1 MLRARNHSPQNQ
13 GAALRLRRSNFLHFL
28 IRSISYFI
36 FRIVYRLKIEGRENL
51 PPEGPAIIL
60 PKHQFW
66 SDVPIVGLRSGE
78 PASYIAKQE
87 LFVYPVIRHF
97 ITALGGVPIDR
108 LKPVKSLD
116 SFRYVEHLL
125 QEGDFI
131 VLYPEGTYYPHC
143 MGRGKHRFIQR
154 LLAFQGKKGRREQK
168 PVPFVPMGI
177 QFAERKFRSAVKV
190 KIGKPCL
197 RRGEGEAMAFTESH
211 HGTNCQAERFA
222 AIERD
227 ERKDQEKSRMCLD
240 FFPMRSALCAM
251 RFFSHR
257 EDPWQTRSCS
267 AKSRKA

>member
-1 MLRARNHSPQNQ
+1 LN
-13 GAALRLRRSNFLHFL
+13 LRRSDFLHFI
-28 IRSISYFI
+28 IRSVSFFI

-51 PPEGPAIIL
+51 PQEGPAIIL

-66 SDVPIVGLRSGE
+66 SDVPIVSLALGR

-87 LFVYPVIRHF
+87 LFVYPIIRHF
-97 ITALGGVPIDR
+97 IAALGGVPIDR

-154 LLAFQGKKGRREQK
+154 LLAFQEKKGRREPK

-177 QFAERKFRSAVKV
+177 QFAEKKFRSAVNV
-190 KIGKPCL
+190 KIGKPL
-197 RRGEGEAMAFTESH
+197 FAREEEEAMTLTSLIMEQIAQLS
-211 HGTNCQAERFA
+211 GLPPL
-222 AIERD
+222 
-227 ERKDQEKSRMCLD
+227 KDDRREH
-240 FFPMRSALCAM
+240 SA
-251 RFFSHR
+251 
-257 EDPWQTRSCS
+257 
-267 AKSRKA
+267 

>member
-1 MLRARNHSPQNQ
+1 MN
-13 GAALRLRRSNFLHFL
+13 LRRSDFLHFK
-28 IRSISYFI
+28 IRSVSFFI

-66 SDVPIVGLRSGE
+66 IDVPIAALALWR

-87 LFVYPVIRHF
+87 LFAYPVIRHF
-97 ITALGGVPIDR
+97 IAALGGVPIDR

-154 LLAFQGKKGRREQK
+154 LLAFQEKKGRREPK

-177 QFAERKFRSAVKV
+177 QFAEKKFRSAVNV
-190 KIGKPCL
+190 KIGKPL
-197 RRGEGEAMAFTESH
+197 FAREEEEAMTLTSLIMEQIAQLS
-211 HGTNCQAERFA
+211 GLPPL
-222 AIERD
+222 
-227 ERKDQEKSRMCLD
+227 KDDRREH
-240 FFPMRSALCAM
+240 SA
-251 RFFSHR
+251 
-257 EDPWQTRSCS
+257 
-267 AKSRKA
+267 

>member
-1 MLRARNHSPQNQ
+1 MN
-13 GAALRLRRSNFLHFL
+13 LRRSDFLHFI
-28 IRSISYFI
+28 IRSVSFFI

-66 SDVPIVGLRSGE
+66 IDVPIAALALWR

-87 LFVYPVIRHF
+87 LFAYPVIRHF
-97 ITALGGVPIDR
+97 IAALGGVPIDR

-125 QEGDFI
+125 QKGDFI

-154 LLAFQGKKGRREQK
+154 LLAFQEKKGRREPK

-177 QFAERKFRSAVKV
+177 QFAEKKFRSAVNV
-190 KIGKPCL
+190 KIGKPL
-197 RRGEGEAMAFTESH
+197 FAREEEEAMALTSLIMEQIAQLS
-211 HGTNCQAERFA
+211 GLPPL
-222 AIERD
+222 
-227 ERKDQEKSRMCLD
+227 KDDRREH
-240 FFPMRSALCAM
+240 SA
-251 RFFSHR
+251 
-257 EDPWQTRSCS
+257 
-267 AKSRKA
+267 

>member
-1 MLRARNHSPQNQ
+1 LN
-13 GAALRLRRSNFLHFL
+13 LRRSDFLHFI
-28 IRSISYFI
+28 IRSVSFFV

-66 SDVPIVGLRSGE
+66 IDVPIAALALWR

-87 LFVYPVIRHF
+87 LFAYPVIRHF
-97 ITALGGVPIDR
+97 IAALGGVPIDR

-125 QEGDFI
+125 QKGDFI

-154 LLAFQGKKGRREQK
+154 LLAFQEKKGRREPK

-177 QFAERKFRSAVKV
+177 QFAEKKFRSAVNV
-190 KIGKPCL
+190 KIGKPL
-197 RRGEGEAMAFTESH
+197 FAREEGEAMALTSLIMEQIAQLS
-211 HGTNCQAERFA
+211 GLPPL
-222 AIERD
+222 
-227 ERKDQEKSRMCLD
+227 KDDRREH
-240 FFPMRSALCAM
+240 SA
-251 RFFSHR
+251 
-257 EDPWQTRSCS
+257 
-267 AKSRKA
+267 

>member
-1 MLRARNHSPQNQ
+1 LN
-13 GAALRLRRSNFLHFL
+13 LRRSDFLHFIL
-28 IRSISYFI
+28 RSVSFFI

-66 SDVPIVGLRSGE
+66 IDVPIAALALWR

-87 LFVYPVIRHF
+87 LFAYPVIRHF
-97 ITALGGVPIDR
+97 IAALGGVPIDR

-125 QEGDFI
+125 QKGDFI

-154 LLAFQGKKGRREQK
+154 LLAFQEKKGRREPK

-177 QFAERKFRSAVKV
+177 QFAEKKFRSAVNV
-190 KIGKPCL
+190 KIGKPL
-197 RRGEGEAMAFTESH
+197 FAREEEEAMAFTSLIMEQIAQLS
-211 HGTNCQAERFA
+211 GLPPL
-222 AIERD
+222 
-227 ERKDQEKSRMCLD
+227 KDDRREH
-240 FFPMRSALCAM
+240 SA
-251 RFFSHR
+251 
-257 EDPWQTRSCS
+257 
-267 AKSRKA
+267 